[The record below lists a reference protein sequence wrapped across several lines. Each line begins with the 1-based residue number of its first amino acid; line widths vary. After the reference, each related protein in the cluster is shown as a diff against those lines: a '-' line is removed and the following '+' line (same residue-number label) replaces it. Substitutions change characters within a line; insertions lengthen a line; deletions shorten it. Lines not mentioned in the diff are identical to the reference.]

1 MLSAMTFSTPVV
13 WSPVTRRH
21 EPRHEIWVGVPTV
34 GTEVP
39 ERVDTILAGMGERE
53 PFAAMPHDVAI
64 LERVHDRDFLAYL
77 HGAHAAWMAGPYADV
92 VGQDRVVPYF
102 FPTHALAQ
110 GMPLHRPAATHALA
124 GGYCYDTMTLV
135 GPGTW
140 EAARAAVDV
149 ALTAVDMVSSTR
161 RSAYALCRPPGH
173 HATRSGFGGSC
184 YLNNAAV
191 AAEGLL
197 AAGHERVGILD
208 LDAHHGNG
216 TQAIFW
222 ERADVLYA
230 SLHVDPGAGWFP
242 HVLGYAGERGAGE
255 GEGWTSNVPLAPGTG
270 DDSWTAAVIELTT
283 WLHGSGCSALVVSL
297 GVDAAADDP
306 ESPLQV
312 THDGYH
318 AAGGIIAATLKPTVI
333 VQEGGYHLATLG
345 SLVDA
350 FLSGHEA

>member
-1 MLSAMTFSTPVV
+1 MLCAMTFSTPVV

-21 EPRHEIWVGVPTV
+21 EPKHEVWVGVQTV
-34 GTEVP
+34 GSEVP
-39 ERVDTILAGMGERE
+39 DRVDAILGAMGERE
-53 PFAAMPHDVAI
+53 PFAAHPYDDAL

-77 HGAHAAWMAGPYADV
+77 RRAHATWMEGPYADV

-110 GMPLHRPAATHALA
+110 GMPLHRPAAAHALA
-124 GGYCYDTMTLV
+124 GGYCYDTMTV
-135 GPGTW
+135 IGDGTW
-140 EAARAAVDV
+140 EAARSAVDV
-149 ALTAVDMVSSTR
+149 ALTAVEIVAETG

-197 AAGHERVGILD
+197 AAGHRRVGVLD

-216 TQAIFW
+216 TQSIFW
-222 ERADVLYA
+222 EREDVLYA

-242 HVLGYAGERGAGE
+242 HVLGYADERGAGA
-255 GEGWTSNVPLAPGTG
+255 GEGWTRNVPLAPGTG
-270 DDSWTAAVIELTT
+270 DAAWTAAVIELTT
-283 WLHGSGCSALVVSL
+283 WLHGSGCTALVVSL
-297 GVDAAADDP
+297 GVDAAAEDP

-312 THDGYH
+312 TRDGFH
-318 AAGGIIAATLKPTVI
+318 TAGGVIAASLRPTVI
-333 VQEGGYHLATLG
+333 VQEGGYHLETLG
-345 SLVDA
+345 GLVDA
-350 FLSGHEA
+350 FLAGHEA

>member
-21 EPRHEIWVGVPTV
+21 EPRHEVWVGVPTV

-39 ERVDTILAGMGERE
+39 DRVDAILAAMGERE
-53 PFAAMPHDVAI
+53 PLAAHPYDDEI
-64 LERVHDRDFLAYL
+64 LRRVHDRDFLAYL
-77 HGAHAAWMAGPYADV
+77 RGAHQRWMTGPYAEV

-110 GMPLHRPAATHALA
+110 GMPLHRPAAAHALA

-140 EAARAAVDV
+140 EAARSAVDV
-149 ALTAVDMVSSTR
+149 ALTAVEVVADTG

-197 AAGHERVGILD
+197 AAGHRRVGVLD

-222 ERADVLYA
+222 DREDVLYA
-230 SLHVDPGAGWFP
+230 SLHVDPGTGWFP
-242 HVLGYAGERGAGE
+242 HVLGYADERGAGP
-255 GEGWTSNVPLAPGTG
+255 GEGWTRNLPLAPGTG
-270 DDSWTAAVIELTT
+270 DAAWTAAVIELTT
-283 WLHGSGCSALVVSL
+283 WLHASGCTAMVVSL
-297 GVDAAADDP
+297 GVDAAAEDP
-306 ESPLQV
+306 ESPLKV
-312 THDGYH
+312 TREGFHT
-318 AAGGIIAATLKPTVI
+318 AGGVIAASLRPTVI
-333 VQEGGYHLATLG
+333 VQEGGYHLETLG
-345 SLVDA
+345 ALVDA